1 MNDSWGF
8 FAFYMLFFLFP
19 KAGWV
24 LSHIPNIY
32 EMNFIH
38 LFKIIINQLKIIHE
52 ISASQLVW
60 KIRSTIKRRS
70 SFWKDLQKTLDLINF
85 RHPSTSRFSTINLI
99 SFFNILMKFLFE
111 KRVNNYFS
119 HGKS

>member
-8 FAFYMLFFLFP
+8 FAFYKLFFLFP
-19 KAGWV
+19 KARWV

-38 LFKIIINQLKIIHE
+38 LFEIKINQIKIIHE
-52 ISASQLVW
+52 ISASQLGW
-60 KIRSTIKRRS
+60 KIRSTIK
-70 SFWKDLQKTLDLINF
+70 
-85 RHPSTSRFSTINLI
+85 
-99 SFFNILMKFLFE
+99 
-111 KRVNNYFS
+111 NYFS

>member
-1 MNDSWGF
+1 MNLIP
-8 FAFYMLFFLFP
+8 LF
-19 KAGWV
+19 
-24 LSHIPNIY
+24 
-32 EMNFIH
+32 E
-38 LFKIIINQLKIIHE
+38 IIINQLKIIHE

-70 SFWKDLQKTLDLINF
+70 SFRKNLQKTLDLINF
-85 RHPSTSRFSTINLI
+85 RHPSTSRFSAINLI

-111 KRVNNYFS
+111 KRVNDYFS